1 MERLALR
8 ERILLCEECELSA
21 QCHGPVP
28 FSGPI
33 PADFAILGEA
43 PGETEDKKGAPFLGR
58 AGALL
63 RMSLEEVGLDDKRA
77 FICNTVS
84 CFPDGTPRRSHI
96 IACKQNKDDQLE
108 ISGVRYVLVLGGIA
122 LSSLRSDLK
131 ISKAHGRPFTIGRRV
146 YLPTFHPAAA
156 LRKHDWEVEM
166 QRGIGIFAQL
176 LRASTDNDEAWYQFI
191 PDTCVECGID
201 IESMEA
207 IRYDAAGITYCIDHW
222 AQSPDAV
229 RTSA

>member
-1 MERLALR
+1 VERLALR
-8 ERILLCEECELSA
+8 ERILMCEECELSA
-21 QCHGPVP
+21 ACNGPVP
-28 FSGPI
+28 FSGPV

-63 RMSLEEVGLDDKRA
+63 RMYLEEVGLDEKRA

-84 CFPDGTPRRSHI
+84 CFPNGTPRRGHI
-96 IACKQNKDDQLE
+96 IACKQNKDDQLD
-108 ISGVRYVLVLGGIA
+108 ISGARYVLVLGGIA
-122 LSSLRSDLK
+122 LNSFRPDLR
-131 ISKAHGRPFTIGRRV
+131 ITKAHGRPFTIGRRV

-176 LRASTDNDEAWYQFI
+176 LRACENDSEAWYQFV
-191 PDTCVECGID
+191 PDTCVECGAD
-201 IESMEA
+201 IETMEA
-207 IRYDAAGITYCIDHW
+207 IHYDANGITYCPEHW
-222 AQSPDAV
+222 ALSPDAMKE
-229 RTSA
+229 SA